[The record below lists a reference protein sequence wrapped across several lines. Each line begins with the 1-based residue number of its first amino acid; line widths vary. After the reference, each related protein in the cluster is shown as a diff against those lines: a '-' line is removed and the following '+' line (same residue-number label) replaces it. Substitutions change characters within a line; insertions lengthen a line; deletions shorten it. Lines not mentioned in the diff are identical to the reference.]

1 MLVSRYIVPTVEN
14 GPELNVKASR
24 MVHSELTKQY
34 SRRPYSTVKSSIEA
48 LVILMLHIF
57 AEQAFIVEK
66 FTFAGNDILLDE
78 QFNTEILNVPLL
90 FRTDVDTVMVFPI
103 ILNKEAFDIFAVELF
118 KLDTLTVV
126 VFIVVGLNVDVV
138 NVDTD
143 KLETDKLEK

>member
-1 MLVSRYIVPTVEN
+1 MVFPMI
-14 GPELNVKASR
+14 LNK
-24 MVHSELTKQY
+24 
-34 SRRPYSTVKSSIEA
+34 EA
-48 LVILMLHIF
+48 FDIF

-138 NVDTD
+138 NVDTVND
-143 KLETDKLEK
+143 DMETLLKDAFSTVNLLVLMFIVARLSPFEF